1 MLLNEKEEQFDD
13 PLTVQINKY
22 ADRCIN
28 NSCID
33 PNLYDKF
40 DVKRGLRDS
49 YETID
54 GKVVPV
60 EGKLFYRGIDV

>member
-1 MLLNEKEEQFDD
+1 MLLNEKEERFDD

-33 PNLYDKF
+33 PNLYEAW
-40 DVKRGLRDS
+40 S
-49 YETID
+49 S
-54 GKVVPV
+54 
-60 EGKLFYRGIDV
+60 

>member
-40 DVKRGLRDS
+40 DVKRGLR
-49 YETID
+49 EIQ
-54 GKVVPV
+54 VRVFLPV
-60 EGKLFYRGIDV
+60 

>member
-40 DVKRGLRDS
+40 DVKRGLVIEIQVR
-49 YETID
+49 
-54 GKVVPV
+54 VFLPV
-60 EGKLFYRGIDV
+60 

>member
-1 MLLNEKEEQFDD
+1 MVDFTLIKGGFLMLLNEKEEQFDD

-33 PNLYDKF
+33 RISTINLM
-40 DVKRGLRDS
+40 LS
-49 YETID
+49 
-54 GKVVPV
+54 VVFVIEIQVRVFLPV
-60 EGKLFYRGIDV
+60 

>member
-28 NSCID
+28 NSVLIRIST
-33 PNLYDKF
+33 DKF
-40 DVKRGLRDS
+40 DVKQWS
-49 YETID
+49 S
-54 GKVVPV
+54 
-60 EGKLFYRGIDV
+60 

>member
-28 NSCID
+28 NSCIEIQARVF
-33 PNLYDKF
+33 L
-40 DVKRGLRDS
+40 
-49 YETID
+49 
-54 GKVVPV
+54 PV
-60 EGKLFYRGIDV
+60 